1 MPFREVLG
9 SEGLFRVFYCLGSFR
24 YMGPF
29 GFFQGRFG
37 LGPRVVWVYFEL
49 TTDGILTMT
58 LNEPTTLKNPLPKT
72 PRACDPLLS
81 RLDLGPKSDLGPK
94 LCSFHGPKEQTYGP
108 EPKTSL
114 RSRNHLLMKIHL
126 LTTLWTKFAT
136 SIYHCTTIWT

>member
-1 MPFREVLG
+1 MNPCHSALENRLISGPFRACLVVQHSQLDNYTLTLCRSG
-9 SEGLFRVFYCLGSFR
+9 KFWVVKDCLGSFR

-81 RLDLGPKSDLGPK
+81 RMDLGPKSDLGPK
-94 LCSFHGPKEQTYGP
+94 LCS
-108 EPKTSL
+108 
-114 RSRNHLLMKIHL
+114 RS
-126 LTTLWTKFAT
+126 
-136 SIYHCTTIWT
+136 